1 MSSTVFR
8 LQWNKFSTNSIHTTL
23 VCPRC
28 QEIFS
33 KEFPLDLEAQ
43 TIEFKCPVCV
53 SGGEADL
60 PYKNPEEKDNLEL
73 DLDVAEEETGGEGY
87 EGYQS

>member
-1 MSSTVFR
+1 MSYKTGS
-8 LQWNKFSTNSIHTTL
+8 NSS
-23 VCPRC
+23 PKC

-33 KEFPLDLEAQ
+33 KEFQLDHESQ
-43 TIEFKCPVCV
+43 TIEFKRPVCF

-60 PYKNPEEKDNLEL
+60 PYKNPEEKENLEL

-87 EGYQS
+87 EEYQS